1 MLVATQWKV
10 VFCGTTTKNGLVETT
25 YVKTFSLEKA
35 KEVYQEYIE
44 RARKANKKI
53 TGERYNRKKQEWSNG
68 KLDTIFYDG
77 CGYGYQTYHVYVIEI
92 DWENE

>member
-10 VFCGTTTKNGLVETT
+10 VFHGTATKNGLVETT
-25 YVKTFSLEKA
+25 YVKTFSLENA

-44 RARKANKKI
+44 RARKANKRI
-53 TGERYNRKKQEWSNG
+53 TVERYNRKKQERPNG
-68 KLDTIFYDG
+68 KLGTIFYDE
-77 CGYGYQTYHVYVIEI
+77 YGYQTYHVYVIEI

>member
-10 VFCGTTTKNGLVETT
+10 VFHGTATKNGLVETT
-25 YVKTFSLEKA
+25 YVKTFSLENA

-53 TGERYNRKKQEWSNG
+53 TEKRYNRKKQERPNG
-68 KLDTIFYDG
+68 KLDTIFYDE
-77 CGYGYQTYHVYVIEI
+77 YGYQTYHVYVIEI